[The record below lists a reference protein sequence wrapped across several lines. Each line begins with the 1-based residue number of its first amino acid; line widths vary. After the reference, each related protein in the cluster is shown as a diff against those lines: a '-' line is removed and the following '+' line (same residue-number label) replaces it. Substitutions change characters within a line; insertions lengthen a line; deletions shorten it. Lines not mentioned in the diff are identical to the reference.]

1 MNEILNQYN
10 VDVAKYAQSTILI
23 ANLKLQIVIY
33 NAERKRTTVY
43 NASI

>member
-23 ANLKLQIVIY
+23 ANLKLQCGT
-33 NAERKRTTVY
+33 EKGTTVY